1 MSDSFKSKG
10 ILDCSIVVP
19 VYNEEESL
27 RDLFGEILKVMTPM
41 RNDYEVIFVD
51 DCSSDASSKIINDF
65 CDEFPEVAKNLPLTE
80 RSGQTY
86 ALKQGLESAIG
97 KIVISLDADLQNDPG
112 DIPRLLE
119 KMKEGYDCVCG
130 WRKSRQDTVLKAA
143 MSKFGNVMQRLF
155 TGMKIHDVSCTLRAY
170 KKECVGK
177 IALNWEGQHRFI
189 PLSLSLQGYRVGEIV
204 SNHRKRKY
212 GYSKY
217 NHRRVFRVVVDFFRV
232 LSVRGKK

>member
-1 MSDSFKSKG
+1 MSDSFTSKG

-65 CDEFPEVAKNLPLTE
+65 CDEFPEVAMNLPLTE